1 MATIITNRA
10 TVNYNSGSA
19 TAVAYSNTTSTV
31 LNGRL
36 SIIKT
41 SLSSA
46 YRIGEELTYIV
57 TVTNNGNDVA
67 RNVNVIDDLGTF
79 NENQNDIT
87 PLDYVG
93 MAQLF
98 INGKFSSLLDATV
111 GNDSVIFE
119 IESIPARGNAQ
130 IIYRTRVNEFA
141 CFSIGAT
148 VTNTACA
155 EFDCSCPCEETACD
169 SFTVTVDEYAD
180 LRVTKTACPNPVACG
195 ERLGYTIDI
204 YNYGNTDADEIII
217 TDVFDPALEDISVA
231 LNGETLLS
239 DKYRYVGGVLTISRA
254 TGSDITV
261 PAATCS
267 RDAETSRINI
277 IPGKAT
283 VAVSGII

>member
-1 MATIITNRA
+1 
-10 TVNYNSGSA
+10 
-19 TAVAYSNTTSTV
+19 
-31 LNGRL
+31 
-36 SIIKT
+36 
-41 SLSSA
+41 
-46 YRIGEELTYIV
+46 
-57 TVTNNGNDVA
+57 
-67 RNVNVIDDLGTF
+67 
-79 NENQNDIT
+79 
-87 PLDYVG
+87 

-98 INGKFSSLLDATV
+98 INGEFSSLLDATV